1 MGTVV
6 MSGANIHINYKIF
19 IKKHVQYYYKK
30 NHNYIFIQA
39 KHTKI
44 NIQVFPY
51 LLNNF
56 TYAPFACLDWPKCSN
71 YVVNV
76 KNKSRFSIIQKNHN
90 SIFIQ
95 ARHTKINIQ
104 VFPYLLNNFTYA
116 SFACLVWPKCSNYV
130 VKVKKQIAF

>member
-1 MGTVV
+1 MGTIV

-30 NHNYIFIQA
+30 MNNSITIQVRR
-39 KHTKI
+39 TKI

-56 TYAPFACLDWPKCSN
+56 TYASFACLDWPKCSN

-76 KNKSRFSIIQKNHN
+76 KNKLHFSIIQKNHN

-116 SFACLVWPKCSNYV
+116 SFTCLVWPKCSNYV

>member
-1 MGTVV
+1 M
-6 MSGANIHINYKIF
+6 
-19 IKKHVQYYYKK
+19 
-30 NHNYIFIQA
+30 
-39 KHTKI
+39 

-56 TYAPFACLDWPKCSN
+56 TYASFACLVWPKCSN

-95 ARHTKINIQ
+95 AGRTKINIQ

-116 SFACLVWPKCSNYV
+116 SFTCLDWTKCSNYV
-130 VKVKKQIAF
+130 VNVKNKSCFSIIQKNHNSIFIQARRTKINIQVFPYLLNNF

>member
-1 MGTVV
+1 MNVKNK
-6 MSGANIHINYKIF
+6 SHFSII
-19 IKKHVQYYYKK
+19 QK
-30 NHNYIFIQA
+30 NHNSIFIQDR
-39 KHTKI
+39 HTKI

-56 TYAPFACLDWPKCSN
+56 TYASFVCLVWPKCSN

-95 ARHTKINIQ
+95 AGCIKINIQ

-116 SFACLVWPKCSNYV
+116 SFTCLDWPKCSNYV
-130 VKVKKQIAF
+130 VNVKNKLHFSIIQKKS